1 MMNALRLAWRSI
13 TLYSRIRGYIFFL
26 FLLPMILFGLYMSI
40 FANGDPV
47 RVTAFL
53 GPVLALT
60 ATSQGLHGV
69 AGEIVR
75 SREWRMLIPYQLAGV
90 QPWQIVVAQLVVA
103 VLIVTGVGVTQ
114 IAVAV
119 FIYGVKLPTSVPV
132 LLAVLCLGSIALGGV
147 GLMFASIVN
156 TPHESDMLL
165 QLAFLCFVIVSGMT
179 VPFAMLPGYVQ
190 SIAAFLPTTILVL
203 LFQALI
209 VDGESIAAHWQQIAI
224 LLLFFIATVG
234 LAINLFRW
242 DNSQKATSRARLL
255 AALSL
260 VPLLIGGMFLNG
272 R

>member
-1 MMNALRLAWRSI
+1 MTNALRLAWRSI

-40 FANGDPV
+40 FAAGDPV

-53 GPVLALT
+53 GPVLALA

-75 SREWRMLIPYQLAGV
+75 SREWRMLIPYQLADV
-90 QPWQIVVAQLVVA
+90 RPWQIVVAQLIVA
-103 VLIVTGVGVTQ
+103 VLIVTIVGVTQ

-119 FIYGVKLPTSVPV
+119 FVYGVHLRTSVLILLVV
-132 LLAVLCLGSIALGGV
+132 LWLGSIALGGV
-147 GLMFASIVN
+147 GLMFSSIVN

-165 QLAFLCFVIVSGMT
+165 QLAFLCFIIVSGMT
-179 VPFAMLPGYVQ
+179 VPLAMLPGYVQ
-190 SIAAFLPTTILVL
+190 AIASFLPTTILVR

-209 VDGESIAAHWQQIAI
+209 VDGEPMAKHWQQMAI
-224 LLLFFIATVG
+224 LVLFFIASVG

-242 DNSQKATSRARLL
+242 DNTQKATVRSRLL
-255 AALSL
+255 AALCL
-260 VPLLIGGMFLNG
+260 VPLLIGGFFLHG